1 VSTLA
6 VAALVTGVVV
16 LAAIVAGVVVAVHG
30 TRKGYAFAAAIR
42 WSKPAPKR
50 PAKAEQPAGGAS

>member
-1 VSTLA
+1 MSTLA
-6 VAALVTGVVV
+6 VAALVSGVVV

-30 TRKGYAFAAAIR
+30 TRRGYAFAAAVR

-50 PAKAEQPAGGAS
+50 PAKTPAEGGAA